1 MPKPSVFPILINDL
15 KSISVSFLREHGY
28 LKLNQFRSGTITWS
42 SNGNRTSSVSI
53 RVNTEAENSYLE
65 LDYKCNEVPIKYRVQ
80 LISYRSN
87 LGKGVVWFF
96 ICPHTS
102 KRCRKLYL
110 VNTYFYHRL
119 AFKGC
124 MYEKQ
129 IQSKKTRELD
139 KTLGAYFRSDQLFE
153 QLNKKHFKKHY
164 RGKLTKRLIRITKLQ
179 TKLHNKEIFLKQ
191 YLK

>member
-1 MPKPSVFPILINDL
+1 
-15 KSISVSFLREHGY
+15 
-28 LKLNQFRSGTITWS
+28 
-42 SNGNRTSSVSI
+42 
-53 RVNTEAENSYLE
+53 
-65 LDYKCNEVPIKYRVQ
+65 
-80 LISYRSN
+80 
-87 LGKGVVWFF
+87 
-96 ICPHTS
+96 
-102 KRCRKLYL
+102 
-110 VNTYFYHRL
+110 
-119 AFKGC
+119 